1 METVAE
7 ADAFAENFNLRSLS
21 DACLVVDALGPAT
34 RQALLLEF
42 TESQLAPYENLFG
55 PQSDHFTLD
64 EVDRRWAWIKRLVR
78 SVDSKFATVCPPHW
92 GVTQRLCLHFNEK
105 TRRHLVTMLTE
116 LGDDIDVTALLKA
129 LQSALKFEHDM
140 RTHFEEV
147 CILFFFAM
155 YFDNDF
161 IRNIASIRRLRPML
175 LRQLLLLLLSQIP
188 YCQLLLRLWRYRLQK
203 RAPLSRL

>member
-42 TESQLAPYENLFG
+42 TESQLAPYETLFG

-147 CILFFFAM
+147 GSVHSCHMLN
-155 YFDNDF
+155 YDNS
-161 IRNIASIRRLRPML
+161 RSIASIRRLRPMRHRL
-175 LRQLLLLLLSQIP
+175 VLRRTNPIRSYQP
-188 YCQLLLRLWRYRLQK
+188 
-203 RAPLSRL
+203 